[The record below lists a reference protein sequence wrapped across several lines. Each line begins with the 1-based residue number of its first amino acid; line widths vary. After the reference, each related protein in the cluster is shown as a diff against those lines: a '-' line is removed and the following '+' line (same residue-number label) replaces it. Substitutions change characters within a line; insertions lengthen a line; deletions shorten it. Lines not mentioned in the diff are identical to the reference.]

1 MTASLGT
8 ASRRSDAPNLDEAR
22 ERELLIRVRSSAAGG
37 AESHAALTELWMSHG
52 KLVAAIAAKYR
63 RSDIDHDDLINAG
76 HLGLHTAIMRFDTD
90 RFDTRLSAYASV
102 WIRWYINDYIRRNSG
117 PVRLP
122 ESKGHRQLAQSGA
135 RLLIEARKAC
145 EREGVEPTNS
155 ELHERIG
162 KRVGLSA
169 DEVAQG
175 LHLIQ
180 GARASLNAA
189 DGDGGYE
196 ASLRDDAAPTADEIH
211 ERMDHD
217 RLRSR
222 IMTLANEMLG
232 ERERQ
237 IFLARSMADVDQ
249 IPSLEAFADQFGVT
263 ISRVHQIE
271 VSARRKIA
279 VALAASGYANVT
291 GDDVVAHLSQIRA
304 RRAASR
310 ATTGSSNQVGGS
322 PNQAGHPAGPARYKA
337 GDEPPRLQVVAN

>member
-1 MTASLGT
+1 MKTAWTASPGT
-8 ASRRSDAPNLDEAR
+8 ASRGLDAPNLDEVR
-22 ERELLIRVRSSAAGG
+22 ERELLVRVRSNPEGPDSQ
-37 AESHAALTELWMSHG
+37 AALTELWMSHG

-122 ESKGHRQLAQSGA
+122 ESKAHRQLAQSGA

-145 EREGVEPTNS
+145 EREGIEPTDS

-162 KRVGLSA
+162 RRIGLSA

-175 LHLIQ
+175 MRLIQ
-180 GARASLNAA
+180 GARMSLHAR
-189 DGDGGYE
+189 DDEEGYE
-196 ASLRDDAAPTADEIH
+196 SSLRDDAAPTADDIH
-211 ERMDHD
+211 ERMDHE
-217 RLRSR
+217 RLRLR
-222 IMTLANEMLG
+222 ILTLANEVLG

-237 IFLARSMADVDQ
+237 IFLARSMADSDR
-249 IPSLEAFADQFGVT
+249 IPSLEMFASRFGVT
-263 ISRVHQIE
+263 IARVHQIE
-271 VSARRKIA
+271 ISARRKIA
-279 VALAASGYANVT
+279 VALAASGYADVT

-304 RRAASR
+304 RRAAGR
-310 ATTGSSNQVGGS
+310 ATFNPS
-322 PNQAGHPAGPARYKA
+322 AARFKTTE
-337 GDEPPRLQVVAN
+337 EPFELIAAAH